1 MRSDMTPTQPKPTP
15 EAIKEARSV
24 QTKKANDAK
33 FVPGE
38 TVNDIALQYVRKLR
52 KERQDK

>member
-1 MRSDMTPTQPKPTP
+1 MTPTQPKPTP